1 MQESVIVEQFNR
13 DLLRKLKVLYDKYTS
28 LKSSLSKLPKDSIEA
43 KKISSEYSEVIKEY
57 NRFSDSYQVTSKF
70 TKLDQIEKYQNQIRN
85 ERNKLLAEYEE
96 LKVKYN
102 EAVKNK
108 ASIAELNKIAL
119 RATEIL
125 KINSFYNELLLM
137 MDKPLSLKSQIVSVD
152 DVKKKVREVPR
163 SETQK
168 EKTVV
173 SPVEKP
179 VSQTKTTKK
188 NYASDPDILALHTMN
203 RKIQGLKDMYY
214 KMDSKSQDAKKL
226 KIVIYKLCTERE
238 EMVTKILGYEAANK
252 IVMVESMEDA
262 TFSKE
267 DTPLEKPFELK
278 SSTFSSEFTTLV
290 TMLGDLEFSGL
301 DSETFKK
308 YRALEDKAL
317 EKVGKKNSLTLNQS
331 YKKCYDSLI
340 KKYHNILRTIV
351 GKDDKLVSMGQ
362 DLLGTL
368 RLFNINGGYASFKA
382 KHKDG
387 KIGSEAISKE
397 MYKEG
402 IDRIK
407 TLLNA
412 INTYGT
418 KVIERNGGIIT
429 VNDTEKTR
437 EQRIAEIN
445 TKYFEIYDMILQTR
459 KQTVVSN
466 L

>member
-137 MDKPLSLKSQIVSVD
+137 MDKPLSLKSQIISVD
-152 DVKKKVREVPR
+152 VVKRKVREVPK
-163 SETQK
+163 SETSK

-173 SPVEKP
+173 SSVEKP

-188 NYASDPDILALHTMN
+188 NYTSDPDILALHTMN

-214 KMDSKSQDAKKL
+214 KMDSKSQEAKKL

-238 EMVTKILGYEAANK
+238 EMITKLLGYDAANK
-252 IVMVESMEDA
+252 IVMVECMEDA

-290 TMLGDLEFSGL
+290 TMLGDLEFNGL

-317 EKVGKKNSLTLNQS
+317 QKAGKKNLLTLNQS
-331 YKKCYDSLI
+331 YKKCYDTLI

-397 MYKEG
+397 MYKEA

>member
-13 DLLRKLKVLYDKYTS
+13 DLLKKLKVLYDKYVS
-28 LKSSLSKLPKDSIEA
+28 LKSKLSSLPKDSTEA
-43 KKISSEYSEVIKEY
+43 KKVNSEYRDVVSEY
-57 NRFSDSYQVTSKF
+57 NRLSASHQVTSKF
-70 TKLDQIEKYQNQIRN
+70 TKLDQIEEYQRQIK
-85 ERNKLLAEYEE
+85 EEKNKLLAEYED

-108 ASIAELNKIAL
+108 VSVAELNKIAL

-125 KINSFYNELLLM
+125 KVNSFYNELLSM
-137 MDKPLSLKSQIVSVD
+137 IEKTLSLKSQVISAD
-152 DVKKKVREVPR
+152 GVKKKMKEVPR
-163 SETQK
+163 SENAPK
-168 EKTVV
+168 KVV
-173 SPVEKP
+173 TPSFETK
-179 VSQTKTTKK
+179 VSQPNTTKK
-188 NYASDPDILALHTMN
+188 NYANDPDILALHTMN
-203 RKIQGLKDMYY
+203 RKVQGLKDMYY
-214 KMDSKSQDAKKL
+214 KMDSKSQEAKRIKM
-226 KIVIYKLCTERE
+226 VIYKLCTERE
-238 EMVTKILGYEAANK
+238 EMVTKLLGYDAANK

-278 SSTFSSEFTTLV
+278 SETFSSEFTSLV
-290 TMLGDLEFSGL
+290 SMLGDLEFSGL
-301 DSETFKK
+301 DSETFKQ
-308 YRALEDKAL
+308 YRTIEDKAMQ
-317 EKVGKKNSLTLNQS
+317 KAGKKNSLTPNQS

-340 KKYHNILRTIV
+340 KRYHNILRTIV
-351 GKDDKLVSMGQ
+351 GKDDKLTSMGQ

-368 RLFNINGGYASFKA
+368 RLFNIRDGYASFKA

-397 MYKEG
+397 MYTEG
-402 IDRIK
+402 VDRIK

-412 INTYGT
+412 INTFGT
-418 KVIERNGGIIT
+418 KTIERKGGTIT

-437 EQRIAEIN
+437 EQRVAEIN
-445 TKYFEIYDMILQTR
+445 NKYFEIYDMILQTR

>member
-1 MQESVIVEQFNR
+1 
-13 DLLRKLKVLYDKYTS
+13 
-28 LKSSLSKLPKDSIEA
+28 
-43 KKISSEYSEVIKEY
+43 
-57 NRFSDSYQVTSKF
+57 
-70 TKLDQIEKYQNQIRN
+70 
-85 ERNKLLAEYEE
+85 
-96 LKVKYN
+96 
-102 EAVKNK
+102 
-108 ASIAELNKIAL
+108 
-119 RATEIL
+119 
-125 KINSFYNELLLM
+125 
-137 MDKPLSLKSQIVSVD
+137 
-152 DVKKKVREVPR
+152 
-163 SETQK
+163 
-168 EKTVV
+168 
-173 SPVEKP
+173 
-179 VSQTKTTKK
+179 
-188 NYASDPDILALHTMN
+188 
-203 RKIQGLKDMYY
+203 
-214 KMDSKSQDAKKL
+214 MDSKSQEAKKL

-238 EMVTKILGYEAANK
+238 EMITKLLGYEAANK

-290 TMLGDLEFSGL
+290 YMLGDLEFSGL

-308 YRALEDKAL
+308 YRDLEDKSLQRA
-317 EKVGKKNSLTLNQS
+317 GKKNLLTLNQS

-418 KVIERNGGIIT
+418 RVIERNGGIIT

-445 TKYFEIYDMILQTR
+445 TKYFEIYDMILQTH

-466 L
+466 LYLNIIRACKCSFLFELIIL

>member
-13 DLLRKLKVLYDKYTS
+13 DLLRKLKALYDNYTS

-43 KKISSEYSEVIKEY
+43 KKISSEYSEVIKKY

-70 TKLDQIEKYQNQIRN
+70 TKLDQIEKYQIQIRN

-96 LKVKYN
+96 LKVRYN

-108 ASIAELNKIAL
+108 VSVAELNKIAL

-278 SSTFSSEFTTLV
+278 SSLQ
-290 TMLGDLEFSGL
+290 
-301 DSETFKK
+301 
-308 YRALEDKAL
+308 RA
-317 EKVGKKNSLTLNQS
+317 GKKNLLTLNQS

-407 TLLNA
+407 ILLNA

-459 KQTVVSN
+459 KQIVVSN